1 MIRTHRRPETD
12 RAQRAG
18 AGSREVYSISTATE
32 GHSEDLQ
39 RRRRNYLI
47 SMGLRVVLFPVA
59 ALLFDGWLRWLML
72 GFALIMPGI
81 AVIFANNS
89 GGRRQGSSTTAG
101 TPERAALPPGT
112 SRPAQ

>member
-1 MIRTHRRPETD
+1 VGVIGTQRRLEAN
-12 RAQRAG
+12 R
-18 AGSREVYSISTATE
+18 SREVYSISTATE

-89 GGRRQGSSTTAG
+89 GGRRQGSSTVAVS
-101 TPERAALPPGT
+101 PERSALPPGP
-112 SRPAQ
+112 SRPAP

>member
-1 MIRTHRRPETD
+1 MIRTQRRPGVD
-12 RAQRAG
+12 RTQRAG
-18 AGSREVYSISTATE
+18 AASREVYSISNATE
-32 GHSEDLQ
+32 GHSDDLQ

-72 GFALIMPGI
+72 AFALIMPGI

-89 GGRRQGSSTTAG
+89 GGRRQGSSTAAAMPG
-101 TPERAALPPGT
+101 HAALPPGA
-112 SRPAQ
+112 SRSAR

>member
-1 MIRTHRRPETD
+1 VIRMRRRPEAD
-12 RAQRAG
+12 RRQRGG

-32 GHSEDLQ
+32 GHSEDLD

-59 ALLFDGWLRWLML
+59 ALLFDGWLRWVMI

-81 AVIFANNS
+81 AVIFANSS

-101 TPERAALPPGT
+101 PDRAALPPGA
-112 SRPAQ
+112 SRPAH

>member
-1 MIRTHRRPETD
+1 VGVIGTPRRPQD
-12 RAQRAG
+12 NR
-18 AGSREVYSISTATE
+18 SREVYSISSATE
-32 GHSEDLQ
+32 GHSDDLA

-59 ALLFDGWLRWLML
+59 ALLFNGWLRWVML

-89 GGRRQGSSTTAG
+89 GGRRQGSSVSVG
-101 TPERAALPPGT
+101 PERAALPPGA
-112 SRPAQ
+112 SRPAN